1 MYLRYLL
8 LLAITPLVF
17 NGCGKTVYITP
28 KQPKLQTWCVEA
40 PQNVKYEVYYDKDDK
55 NETK

>member
-17 NGCGKTVYITP
+17 NGCGKTVYIQP
-28 KQPKLQTWCVEA
+28 KQPKLQTYYVAA
-40 PQNVKYEVYYDKDDK
+40 PQGVKYEVYYKDDT
-55 NETK
+55 NEAK